1 MLDHLL
7 IQDVLDEAL
16 SMGADFAELY
26 VEQTDSQTITMVGG
40 KVDKANRGEDYGV
53 GIRLFQG
60 TNCVYGYTNDSTREN
75 LLKTAREIAQALVGQ
90 QIIKPL
96 NLVRQEIVNQHLI
109 S

>member
-60 TNCVYGYTNDSTREN
+60 TKLC
-75 LLKTAREIAQALVGQ
+75 LWLHQMIPLAKTYSKRT
-90 QIIKPL
+90 
-96 NLVRQEIVNQHLI
+96 
-109 S
+109 

>member
-40 KVDKANRGEDYGV
+40 KVDKANRV
-53 GIRLFQG
+53 SR
-60 TNCVYGYTNDSTREN
+60 
-75 LLKTAREIAQALVGQ
+75 
-90 QIIKPL
+90 
-96 NLVRQEIVNQHLI
+96 NQLCLWLHQ
-109 S
+109 